1 MTGSTIS
8 HYKVLR
14 KIGEGGMG
22 VVYEAED
29 LKLGRR
35 LALKF
40 LSADRVGK
48 EESRQRFLREA
59 RSAAAISHPNI
70 CTVYEIDEVDGQLF
84 IAMEYCEGLTL
95 RQLIRKS
102 PLPLTTA
109 IHIVLQVADAL
120 SHAHARQVIHRD
132 VKSSNIIVDDKNR
145 ARLLDFGLASL
156 GDSSDATLTMEFVG
170 TPAYMAPERFEK
182 RVNDARGD
190 IWASGVILYEA
201 VSGQMPFGGDI
212 PQMVH
217 AILNEF
223 PPPLSSLA
231 AHVPPELDDLIER
244 ALAKDPAE
252 RYRNIRELLTDLSAI
267 YRDAQPQTETQ
278 SAASGSILG
287 MSLTVV
293 GVPETRLT
301 SDPERV
307 QAVAVLPFINMSHN
321 PEDEFLSDGLTEEVT
336 NALTQVR
343 GLRVVS
349 RASTFQF
356 KSPALDLRDVGRRL
370 RVGALVLGNIRR
382 QGQRVRVTAQ
392 LVKASN
398 SHQLWSQRFDCEMK
412 EVFDVEDE
420 LTGAIV
426 ENLRRWLGTDL
437 EVVHLRGTTSDY
449 NAHELYL
456 RGRHAFNQQTPRG
469 VVEALLFFSS
479 ALEISPRYALA
490 RVGIADCYALQ
501 GWYGIEPPE
510 KVMPQ
515 AKAELD
521 AALAIEEALPA
532 AWCLRAAISAGFD
545 WDWERARREFRK
557 AFSLGPATSDLLFHH
572 ALDFLTPLLR
582 LDEALAELKLAI
594 ELDPV
599 APLVHTA
606 VGGCLY
612 RMRRY
617 PEALQQFRSTL
628 ELEPD
633 FYHAH
638 WSMGRVYQALGSL
651 TQAMECFERALSG
664 SGNNPAVLADMGHC
678 RSAMGDASGAL
689 QILEQIAGNP
699 LAQSIVSLGLGK
711 TDAVLAHLAEA
722 VKQRARGL
730 TWLGVDPRFDE
741 LRREP
746 GFRAVMAPV
755 GLNAEW
761 DSDRGGVP

>member
-1 MTGSTIS
+1 MIGSTIS
-8 HYKVLR
+8 HYKILR
-14 KIGEGGMG
+14 KLGKGGMG

-40 LSADRVGK
+40 LNADRVGN
-48 EESRQRFLREA
+48 EDSRQRFLREA

-70 CTVYEIDEVDGQLF
+70 CTVYEIDEADGKLF
-84 IAMEYCEGLTL
+84 IAMEYCEGLSL
-95 RQLIRKS
+95 RQLIRKG
-102 PLPLTTA
+102 PLSLTAA

-132 VKSSNIIVDDKNR
+132 VKSSNIIVDGKNR

-156 GDSSDATLTMEFVG
+156 GDSSDATLTMEFAG

-190 IWASGVILYEA
+190 IWALGVILYEA
-201 VSGQMPFGGDI
+201 VSGQMPFAGDT

-217 AILNEF
+217 AILNEY
-223 PPPLSSLA
+223 PLPLSSA
-231 AHVPPELDDLIER
+231 AANVSPELDELVER
-244 ALAKDPAE
+244 ALAKDPSE
-252 RYRNIRELLTDLSAI
+252 RYQRVSDLSTDLSVI
-267 YRDAQPQTETQ
+267 YRGAQPQTL
-278 SAASGSILG
+278 SAATPSIAG
-287 MSLTVV
+287 MSLT
-293 GVPETRLT
+293 GVAEPRLS

-307 QAVAVLPFINMSHN
+307 QAVAVLPFVNMSHSA
-321 PEDEFLSDGLTEEVT
+321 EDEFLSDGLTEEVT

-370 RVGALVLGNIRR
+370 RVGALVLGSVRR
-382 QGQRVRVTAQ
+382 QGHRVRVTAQ

-426 ENLRRWLGTDL
+426 ENLRHWLGTDL
-437 EVVHLRGTTSDY
+437 EVVHLRGTTSDH

-456 RGRHAFNQQTPRG
+456 RGRHAFNRQTAPG
-469 VVEALLFFSS
+469 LKEALLFFSS
-479 ALEISPRYALA
+479 ALEISPGYALA

-501 GWYGIEPPE
+501 GWYGMEPPV
-510 KVMPQ
+510 KVMPR
-515 AKAELD
+515 AKVELD
-521 AALAIEEALPA
+521 AALAIEEALPS

-545 WDWERARREFRK
+545 WNWERSRAEFQK
-557 AFSLGPATSDLLFHH
+557 AFSLGPATSDLFFHH

-582 LDEALAELKLAI
+582 LDEALAEMKLAI
-594 ELDPV
+594 DLDPV

-628 ELEPD
+628 ELDPD

-638 WSMGRVYQALGSL
+638 WSLGRVYQAQGLL
-651 TQAMECFERALSG
+651 AQAMECFERALSG

-678 RSAMGDASGAL
+678 RSVIGDTSGAL
-689 QILEQIAGNP
+689 QILEQVAGNP

-722 VKQRARGL
+722 VKQHARGL

-741 LRREP
+741 LREQP
-746 GFRAVMAPV
+746 GFRAVIAPV

-761 DSDRGGVP
+761 KSR

>member
-1 MTGSTIS
+1 LIGSTIS
-8 HYKVLR
+8 HYKILR

-35 LALKF
+35 VALKF
-40 LSADRVGK
+40 LSVDRVGK

-70 CTVYEIDEVDGQLF
+70 CTVYEVDEADGQLF
-84 IAMEYCEGLTL
+84 IAMEYCEGQTF
-95 RQLIRKS
+95 RQLIRQG
-102 PLPLTTA
+102 PLPLTAA

-120 SHAHARQVIHRD
+120 THAHARQVVHRD

-190 IWASGVILYEA
+190 IWALGVILYEA
-201 VSGQMPFGGDI
+201 ISGRMPFGGDI

-217 AILNEF
+217 AILNEY
-223 PPPLSSLA
+223 PPPLSSSS

-244 ALAKDPAE
+244 ALAKDPSE
-252 RYRNIRELLTDLSAI
+252 RYQHIHELLTDLSTI
-267 YRDAQPQTETQ
+267 YREAQPQTQ
-278 SAASGSILG
+278 SAASGSIFG
-287 MSLTVV
+287 MSLT
-293 GVPETRLT
+293 GVPETRPAP
-301 SDPERV
+301 DPERV
-307 QAVAVLPFINMSHN
+307 QAVAVLPFVNMSHN
-321 PEDEFLSDGLTEEVT
+321 AEDDFLSDGLTEEVT

-370 RVGALVLGNIRR
+370 RVGALVLGNVRC
-382 QGQRVRVTAQ
+382 QGNRVRVTAQ

-412 EVFDVEDE
+412 NVFDVEDE

-426 ENLRRWLGTDL
+426 ENLKHWLGTDL

-456 RGRHAFNQQTPRG
+456 RGRHAFNQQTARG
-469 VVEALLFFSS
+469 AMEALLFFSR
-479 ALEISPRYALA
+479 ALEVSPGYALA

-501 GWYGIEPPE
+501 GWYGIESPA
-510 KVMPQ
+510 KVLPR

-521 AALAIEEALPA
+521 AALAIEEALPS
-532 AWCLRAAISAGFD
+532 AWCLRGAISAGFD
-545 WDWERARREFRK
+545 WDWERARTEFRK
-557 AFSLGPATSDLLFHH
+557 AFSLGPATSELLFHH

-606 VGGCLY
+606 VGGGLY

-628 ELEPD
+628 ELDPD

-638 WSMGRVYQALGSL
+638 WSMGRVYQAQGLFS
-651 TQAMECFERALSG
+651 QAMECFERALKG
-664 SGNNPAVLADMGHC
+664 SGDNPSVLADVGHC

-689 QILEQIAGNP
+689 QILEQVAGNP

-711 TDAVLAHLAEA
+711 TDAVLSHLAEA

-730 TWLGVDPRFDE
+730 TWLGVDPRFDK
-741 LRREP
+741 LREQP
-746 GFRAVMAPV
+746 NFYAVMAPV
-755 GLNAEW
+755 GLNAPW
-761 DSDRGGVP
+761 KQL